1 MLDLER
7 QGTSGVVQVLTDNV
21 MKERNKDRKC
31 IVKELEEK
39 LGQFSI
45 LCCVLVLP
53 LSSIPVYYFVLCAC
67 TSVILHPVYQVYY
80 TCLDL
85 PGRHK

>member
-31 IVKELEEK
+31 ILKELEEK

-53 LSSIPVYYFVLCAC
+53 LSSIPYTRYTIPALISRA
-67 TSVILHPVYQVYY
+67 VISESAVALF
-80 TCLDL
+80 
-85 PGRHK
+85 